1 MTTSAII
8 FMIIS
13 MLLIWGGLLAAI
25 LHLRKHPDIPMS
37 QIPDDQIY

>member
-1 MTTSAII
+1 MSTSAII

-25 LHLRKHPDIPMS
+25 LHLRKHPDIPM
-37 QIPDDQIY
+37 DQVPEDRF